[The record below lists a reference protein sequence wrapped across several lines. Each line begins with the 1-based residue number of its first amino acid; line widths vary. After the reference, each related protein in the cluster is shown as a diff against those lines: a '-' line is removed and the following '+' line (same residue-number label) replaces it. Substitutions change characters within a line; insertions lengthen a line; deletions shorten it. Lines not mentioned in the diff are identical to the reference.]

1 MVNADKVE
9 DIKEAEKNIY
19 SQKVVIIDA
28 HALIHRAYHAMPNLT
43 TKAGVPSGAIFGLT
57 NMLLLML
64 REIDPESVVACYDLP
79 KATFRHLAFD
89 DYKSNRKG
97 SDEALV
103 SQIID
108 SRKVFAAFG
117 IDMIDKEGYEADD
130 CIGTLVKILK
140 IENKKIK
147 KIEDNTATLSSGGT
161 RKQIIIVSGDMD
173 IMQMVEGDESV
184 MYTLKKEDSGYRGFY
199 YTEEEV
205 YKKHGIYPAQIPD
218 YKGLAGDSSDNIPGI
233 KGIGD
238 KTAVAILTRDFDLDK
253 VYEGIE
259 DKDHKYFGI
268 TERMFGLLRGGKE
281 EAMFSKALA
290 TINNDVE
297 INFSGFKK
305 YNLEDNLVKLNELCD
320 EYGFTSIKKKMIG
333 LENKSDTTNNFADF
347 EKKDNPEIDKKES
360 KEKDQKDEELKN
372 ENILHWSGGGIKK
385 AKIAIWLLRS
395 EETDADL
402 ERIIYL
408 TKKSDEKECI
418 EYLEVELKKEN
429 LLSVY
434 EEIEVPLIPI
444 LSQMNKIG
452 IKMDREKLSEMLK
465 VYDKEKE
472 AIVKEVYKLAG
483 REFNLNSPKQL
494 GEVLYGEL
502 ELGEKI
508 KKTKGGKLSTGA
520 EMLHSLVDAHPI
532 VQLVL
537 DYREKEKMTST
548 YIEPL
553 LMHSA
558 FDGRV
563 HTTYLQTGAA
573 TGRFAS
579 VNPGLQNIPVRG
591 TEGASLRSCFI
602 AGEGKV
608 LVAADYSQIELRIAG
623 MLSGDEYLEKIF
635 NTDLDIHTIIA
646 TKMFSVSEADVTKD
660 MRRAAKAMNFGIIYG
675 MGVSAIKADLGV
687 ERVEAQRFYDAYTL
701 TMETLMK
708 FLNETKESAR
718 ANGYTQT
725 LYGRRRNIKEL
736 FSALPFLKAQGERIA
751 MNAPIQGT
759 SADIIKL
766 AMIDFDKIV
775 KQRKWQGKVE
785 MLLQIHDEL
794 VVECD
799 EDMAEEVSQV
809 LKDAMQNVLEVHKP
823 KQEYTKIKI
832 TANPKIGKNWS
843 EME

>member
-1 MVNADKVE
+1 MVKVDKIE
-9 DIKEAEKNIY
+9 EKDEKEEGNVYHK
-19 SQKVVIIDA
+19 KVVIIDA

-64 REIDPESVVACYDLP
+64 REISPESVVACYDLP

-140 IENKKIK
+140 IENKKYK
-147 KIEDNTATLSSGGT
+147 KIEDK
-161 RKQIIIVSGDMD
+161 KQIITVSGDMD

-238 KTAVAILTRDFDLDK
+238 KTAVAILTKDFDLET
-253 VYEGIE
+253 VYTDI
-259 DKDHKYFGI
+259 DSKDNKYFSI
-268 TERMFGLLRGGKE
+268 TERMFGLLREGQE

-297 INFSGFKK
+297 INFSGFKQ
-305 YNLEDNLVKLNELCD
+305 YNLQENLVKLNELCD
-320 EYGFTSIKKKMIG
+320 EYGFTSIKKKLIV
-333 LENKSDTTNNFADF
+333 LENNNDQSDSFADF
-347 EKKDNPEIDKKES
+347 EKKDDTEIESEKNKQEKES
-360 KEKDQKDEELKN
+360 KEKDKKDLEINN
-372 ENILHWSGGGIKK
+372 ENLLSWSEEGIKK

-408 TKKSDEKECI
+408 TKKSDETECI
-418 EYLEVELKKEN
+418 EYLESELKKEN

-452 IKMDREKLSEMLK
+452 IKMDREKLNEMLK
-465 VYDKEKE
+465 VYDKDKE
-472 AIVKEVYKLAG
+472 VIVKEVYKLAG

-494 GEVLYGEL
+494 GEVLYSEL
-502 ELGEKI
+502 GLGEKI

-532 VQLVL
+532 IQLVL

-553 LMHSA
+553 LMHSDS
-558 FDGRV
+558 DGRV

-573 TGRFAS
+573 TGRFSS

-591 TEGASLRSCFI
+591 VEGASLRSCFI
-602 AGEGKV
+602 ASEGKV

-635 NTDLDIHTIIA
+635 NTDLDVHTIIA
-646 TKMFSVSEADVTKD
+646 TKMFSVKEGEVTKD

-675 MGVSAIKADLGV
+675 MGVSAIKSDLGV

-718 ANGYTQT
+718 ANGYTET

-766 AMIDFDKIV
+766 AMIDFDKVV
-775 KQRKWQGKVE
+775 KRNKWEGKVE

-799 EDMAEEVSQV
+799 ESMEGDVAQV
-809 LKDAMQNVLEVHKP
+809 LKETMENVLEVHKP

-832 TANPKIGKNWS
+832 IANPKIGKNWS